1 MRFTQGRNLKDVLNA
16 STPYAQAGRNTREGA
31 TADGSQPNK
40 DSSSKERSDAPEPT
54 IFVPIRPIIQDG
66 NVVMAYEF
74 RQRESGPPYLPVF
87 STSDKLVDQLGDIQ
101 TRLEITFAR
110 LLELIEVHY
119 IEIDPEI
126 DRSDW
131 RWNDEDVSRYS
142 ELLKKAANSD
152 E

>member
-1 MRFTQGRNLKDVLNA
+1 MRFTHGRNLKDLLNA
-16 STPYAQAGRNTREGA
+16 STPYAQAGRNTREGD
-31 TADGSQPNK
+31 TADGSQPK
-40 DSSSKERSDAPEPT
+40 EDSSSKVCSDTPEAT
-54 IFVPIRPIIQDG
+54 VFVPIRPIIEDG

-87 STSDKLVDQLGDIQ
+87 STSDKLIDQLGDIQ
-101 TRLEITFAR
+101 TRLEITFTR

-142 ELLKKAANSD
+142 ELLKKAVNGD